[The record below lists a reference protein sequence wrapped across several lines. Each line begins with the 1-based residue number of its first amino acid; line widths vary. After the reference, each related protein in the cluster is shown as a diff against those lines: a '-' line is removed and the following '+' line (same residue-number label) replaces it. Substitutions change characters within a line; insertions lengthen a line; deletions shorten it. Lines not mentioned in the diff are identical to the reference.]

1 MVLLSVIA
9 EPLFRFLL
17 TEKWLPMVS
26 YFQILTV
33 VGILHPF
40 QRYNVNILRVK
51 GRSDLVLKLN
61 IIRKVVLI
69 ITIVVAIR
77 YGIYGILISQ
87 CVYSIICVFLNT
99 MYSSTMIN
107 YSLKEQAKDV
117 VWIYIL
123 AVLIGCGIYLL
134 DKIVMTELPD
144 ILRIIFGLI
153 VGYIMYFGIAYLL
166 KFEIINMINKFIKE
180 SRNNEKK

>member
-1 MVLLSVIA
+1 
-9 EPLFRFLL
+9 
-17 TEKWLPMVS
+17 
-26 YFQILTV
+26 
-33 VGILHPF
+33 
-40 QRYNVNILRVK
+40 
-51 GRSDLVLKLN
+51 
-61 IIRKVVLI
+61 
-69 ITIVVAIR
+69 
-77 YGIYGILISQ
+77 
-87 CVYSIICVFLNT
+87 
-99 MYSSTMIN
+99 MIN